1 MATNLFGVDTRSK
14 TYAGDTFAAL
24 TRQQWADYTAT
35 FVPIENQLIQYAMD
49 PGKVKESMAKA
60 STTVNQAYDAA
71 EQSSA
76 RRLRG
81 LGIEMSPEEQAAQR
95 RSFGLSRSLADVQAQ
110 NLSRDLTTRRQ
121 QAVLGN
127 PAPSAATGG
136 GAGGM

>member
-1 MATNLFGVDTRSK
+1 MPNIFGINPGSK

-24 TRQQWADYTAT
+24 TRQQWADYTST
-35 FVPIENQLIQYAMD
+35 FVPIENQLIAYAMD

-60 STTVNQAYDAA
+60 SANVNQSFDAA
-71 EQSSA
+71 EASSE

-81 LGIEMSPEEQAAQR
+81 LGITLSPEEEAAKR

-110 NLSRDLTTRRQ
+110 NLNRDLTTRRQ

-127 PAPSAATGG
+127 PAPQAATGAVG
-136 GAGGM
+136 G